1 MNDDEA
7 WLAAVTEVFESGRR
21 LAAEV
26 HAENRRLRALVTE
39 LQTGRLSGTDGGTAA
54 TDDAAERAD
63 RPPQGPA
70 SEGGGIA
77 RHHRDD
83 ETARQL
89 TELEAHHQE
98 LLQDYA
104 DLERQNSNFLSLY
117 VASSQIHATL
127 VFDEVLRNIKE
138 ILINLV
144 GTDVFSIYVYEESGR
159 QFRRAAYEGNL
170 DPADEIVPFSDN
182 LISQVVRSGSFK
194 VEVQE
199 ADLPSGQQPIAIL
212 PLLIGSN
219 PVGVVVI
226 FRLLVQKEAFDAFDL
241 ELFDLLAAHAATALM
256 SSFRYQRLERK
267 VLTLQGLLD
276 LFKTGVTDDHG

>member
-7 WLAAVTEVFESGRR
+7 RLAALTEVFDSGRR
-21 LAAEV
+21 LAEEL
-26 HAENRRLRALVTE
+26 HAENQRLRALVAGLE
-39 LQTGRLSGTDGGTAA
+39 RGRRAGLDE
-54 TDDAAERAD
+54 AEAGRSD
-63 RPPQGPA
+63 RPPHGPA
-70 SEGGGIA
+70 AEQG
-77 RHHRDD
+77 RDPGQLRED
-83 ETARQL
+83 ELERRLA
-89 TELEAHHQE
+89 ELEAHHRE

-144 GTDVFSIYVYEESGR
+144 GADVFAVYVFEESSR
-159 QFRRAAYEGNL
+159 QFRRAAHEGNL
-170 DPADEIVPFSDN
+170 DPADEIVPFGDN
-182 LISQVVRSGSFK
+182 LVSQVVRSGSFK

-199 ADLPSGQQPIAIL
+199 ADLPSGQQPMAIL
-212 PLLIGSN
+212 PLLIGSE

-276 LFKTGVTDDHG
+276 LFKTGVTDGDG

>member
-7 WLAAVTEVFESGRR
+7 WLAALTEVFDSGRR
-21 LAAEV
+21 LV
-26 HAENRRLRALVTE
+26 DQLYAENQRLRALVAKLE
-39 LQTGRLSGTDGGTAA
+39 TGRPEDL
-54 TDDAAERAD
+54 DAAGGRDAGAGAPDHPRHAPGSEPE
-63 RPPQGPA
+63 RPPGQPR
-70 SEGGGIA
+70 EGEVA
-77 RHHRDD
+77 RRL
-83 ETARQL
+83 A
-89 TELEAHHQE
+89 ELEAHHRE

-144 GTDVFSIYVYEESGR
+144 GADIFSIYVYEESGR
-159 QFRRAAYEGNL
+159 QFRRAAHEGNL
-170 DPADEIVPFSDN
+170 DPADEFVPFGDN
-182 LISQVVRSGSFK
+182 LISQVVRTGSFK
-194 VEVQE
+194 LEVQE

-212 PLLIGSN
+212 PLRIGSE

-276 LFKTGVTDDHG
+276 LFKTGVTDGGG